1 MSQRWQ
7 GVSAIRSL
15 VAGVQSLQR
24 NRVHRPQVPRSID
37 EPENPMGIS
46 IGRNNGVAS
55 AANLDGLRGRRI
67 YERTIAKRVGE
78 YRAGLTGEIYGV
90 VPINRRTALSASAL
104 GYFLHN
110 LRVPGSAI
118 RT

>member
-46 IGRNNGVAS
+46 IVRNNGVAS

-67 YERTIAKRVGE
+67 YVRTIGKQVFE
-78 YRAGLTGEIYGV
+78 STAGLTGESHGGV
-90 VPINRRTALSASAL
+90 QLNRLDTS
-104 GYFLHN
+104 
-110 LRVPGSAI
+110 
-118 RT
+118 